1 MLQIVASLGEHE
13 DIGLSAA
20 RLTNGYAIS
29 IPTLRRYISEARN
42 MGAKIESRKIDG
54 RSYYIIEN
62 WSAVQNIVERWI
74 QLETDRSFTA

>member
-13 DIGLSAA
+13 DIGLSAF

-29 IPTLRRYISEARN
+29 IATLKRYISEARQL
-42 MGAKIESRKIDG
+42 GAKIESRKING
-54 RSYYIIEN
+54 KSYYVIEN
-62 WSAVQNIVERWI
+62 WSSVQNIVERWI